1 MEIVRN
7 LEVIYAGEI
16 IEDVRGPSIF
26 LAGPT
31 PRDNSKGWRPEA
43 IDTFEFLEFGG
54 DLFIP
59 EPRTGWKAGVD
70 YSDQIDWERDAMEK
84 ADIVMFWV
92 PRDLDKMPAFTTNIE
107 FGYWL
112 AKDPSKIK
120 IGHPPDAPNM
130 KYIDYKCEQQNIW
143 PSPSLKRLVLDVAF
157 GFTEEFGYENR

>member
-1 MEIVRN
+1 MNVTRN

-16 IEDVRGPSIF
+16 IEDVHGPSVF

-31 PRDNSKGWRPEA
+31 PRDNSEGWRPKA
-43 IDTFEFLEFGG
+43 IELFETMEFEG

-84 ADIVMFWV
+84 ADVVMFWV
-92 PRDLDKMPAFTTNIE
+92 PRELEKMPAFTTNIE

-112 AKDPSKIK
+112 AKDPSKIMLGYPK
-120 IGHPPDAPNM
+120 DAPNM
-130 KYIDYKCEQQNIW
+130 KYIEFKCLQQNIW
-143 PSPSLKRLVLDVAF
+143 PLPSLPRLIVDIMFRL
-157 GFTEEFGYENR
+157 EF